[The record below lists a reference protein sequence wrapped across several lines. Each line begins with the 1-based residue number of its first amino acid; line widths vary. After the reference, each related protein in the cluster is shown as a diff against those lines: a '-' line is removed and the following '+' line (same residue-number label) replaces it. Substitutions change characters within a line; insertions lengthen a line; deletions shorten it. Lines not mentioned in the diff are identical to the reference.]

1 MIDTEKDN
9 RKLVERAILIGLQ
22 NVDEDS
28 FQSQEH
34 LRELKELV
42 KNLDIPVVEE
52 TIIKV
57 KEPKP
62 KFYIGGGKAEEIFE
76 LAKELKADCLIFDG
90 ELSASQQRNWEKF
103 TKICVI
109 DRQEVILDIFANRA
123 ITREASLQVKLA
135 RMQYSLP
142 RLTRAWTHLSRQ
154 RGGNKG
160 TRGEGEKQIEADRRM
175 VKDQITALRRELM
188 QVKKH
193 RETQRKSRERREIPL
208 VAIVGYTNAGKSSLL
223 HKITG
228 ADILVEDKLFA
239 TLDPTTKKVKLPGGQ
254 QILMSDT
261 VGFIRKLPHS
271 LVESFKSTLEEAV
284 LADSLL
290 LVLDISNEQLDQ
302 HWETTMEVLQELGAE
317 EKNIRI
323 VFNKIDLQY
332 DPVIY
337 AKIANLFPD
346 HLRVSTH
353 TGEGIDELLE
363 KLAVDLSHYRKTI
376 KLNVPP
382 DRYDVVSLAHKYGE
396 IIDNDYDESGNNLL
410 VVNIDNKNLK
420 KFDDFVVKS

>member
-9 RKLVERAILIGLQ
+9 RKLVERAILVGLQ
-22 NVDEDS
+22 NPDEDL
-28 FQSQEH
+28 FQAQEH

-42 KNLDIPVVEE
+42 TNLDIPVIEQ

-62 KFYIGGGKAEEIFE
+62 KFFIGTGKAEEIAE
-76 LAKELKADCLIFDG
+76 LAKDLKADCLIFDG

-123 ITREASLQVKLA
+123 ITREAVLQVKLA

-175 VKDQITALRRELM
+175 VKDQITALRRELN

-193 RETQRKSRERREIPL
+193 RDTQRKSRERREIPL

-228 ADILVEDKLFA
+228 ANILVEDKLFA

-261 VGFIRKLPHS
+261 VGFVRKLPHS
-271 LVESFKSTLEEAV
+271 LVEAFKSTLEEAV

-290 LVLDISNEQLDQ
+290 LVLDISNDQLEQ
-302 HWETTMEVLQELGAE
+302 HWETTMEVLKELGAD

-323 VFNKIDLQY
+323 VFNKIDLQH
-332 DPVIY
+332 DPVTY
-337 AKIANLFPD
+337 AKIANLFPN
-346 HLRVSTH
+346 HLRISTH
-353 TGEGIDELLE
+353 TGEGIEELLE
-363 KLAVDLSHYRKTI
+363 ALAVDLSHQRQTV
-376 KLNVPP
+376 KLEIPP
-382 DRYDVVSLAHKYGE
+382 TRYDVVALAHQYGE
-396 IIDNDYDESGNNLL
+396 IIDNQYDDFGNNLL
-410 VVNIDNKNLK
+410 VVNLDSKNLK
-420 KFDDFVVKS
+420 KFSDFVVNI

>member
-9 RKLVERAILIGLQ
+9 RKLVERAIIIGLQ
-22 NVDEDS
+22 NVDEDL
-28 FQSQEH
+28 FQAQEH
-34 LRELKELV
+34 LCELKELV
-42 KNLDIPVVEE
+42 KNLDIPVIEE
-52 TIIKV
+52 TIIKI

-62 KFYIGGGKAEEIFE
+62 KYYIGGGKAEEILE

-123 ITREASLQVKLA
+123 ITREAVLQVKLA

-228 ADILVEDKLFA
+228 ADILIEDKLFA

-261 VGFIRKLPHS
+261 VGFVRKLPHS
-271 LVESFKSTLEEAV
+271 LIESFKSTLEEAV

-290 LVLDISNEQLDQ
+290 LVLDISSEQLDQ

-317 EKNIRI
+317 EKKIRI
-323 VFNKIDLQY
+323 VFNKIDLQH
-332 DPVIY
+332 DPIIY
-337 AKIANLFPD
+337 AKIANLFPN
-346 HLRVSTH
+346 HLRISTH
-353 TGEGIDELLE
+353 SGEGIDELLE
-363 KLAVDLSHYRKTI
+363 SLAVDLSHHRETV
-376 KLNVPP
+376 KLIIPP
-382 DRYDVVSLAHKYGE
+382 NRYDIVSLAHKYGE
-396 IIDNDYDESGNNLL
+396 IIDNEYDEQGNNLL
-410 VVNIDNKNLK
+410 VVNVDNKNLK
-420 KFDDFVVKS
+420 KFGDFVVKN